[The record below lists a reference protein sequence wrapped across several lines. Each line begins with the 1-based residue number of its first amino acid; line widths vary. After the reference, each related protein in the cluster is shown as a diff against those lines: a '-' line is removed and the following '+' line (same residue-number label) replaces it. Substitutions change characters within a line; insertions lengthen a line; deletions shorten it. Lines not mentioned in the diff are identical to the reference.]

1 MKYHIDTQ
9 LLKEKFIKESE
20 CPLCDVK
27 KTVEDQIVYEFLN
40 DAVMDDDMR
49 IKVNKYGFCR
59 HHFDLL
65 FAGKNKL
72 SLALQLST
80 RVMKIKGDFT
90 PPKNFKSAK
99 KLAEKLR
106 AKTKTCVICDI
117 LNESM
122 EKYYKAVAALYK
134 KEPEFR
140 DIVKNGKGF
149 CMEHFACLF
158 ENAGESASLSKEYI
172 KTLSDLFSD
181 NAERFLSELD
191 RFCKKH
197 DYRNA
202 LMPLGTAE
210 TVLPRTGDKL
220 YGKKN
225 ERR

>member
-9 LLKEKFIKESE
+9 LLKEKFAKDTE
-20 CPLCDVK
+20 CPLCDVR

-80 RVMKIKGDFT
+80 RIMRIKGEFSS
-90 PPKNFKSAK
+90 PKNIKSAK
-99 KLAEKLR
+99 KLAEQLR

-117 LNESM
+117 LNDSM
-122 EKYYKAVAALYK
+122 EKYYKAVAMLYK

-140 DIVKNGKGF
+140 NIIKNGKGF
-149 CMEHFACLF
+149 CLEHFSCLL
-158 ENAGESASLSKEYI
+158 ENASESASFSKEYLQ
-172 KTLSDLFSD
+172 TLSDLFYCNTD
-181 NAERFLSELD
+181 RFLSELD

-202 LMPLGTAE
+202 LMPLGSAE

-225 ERR
+225 IKQ